1 MFICSQ
7 SNSGEGNKYDDKLP
21 KVNWL
26 QHVDAHDKFSCQ
38 NKFLCTNF
46 LFSLERQKPC
56 TRGAMVE
63 QYVTVIYFDVFLW
76 VALTNSFSLNSFLI
90 ILIMLYWF
98 RISTLKH
105 CIKQNWLYGY
115 YSGDPL
121 CKDTLRK
128 KNCKAL
134 HLVIRWT
141 TGFLVIAVL
150 YQKKYCHDVSF

>member
-1 MFICSQ
+1 MMTNFLKS
-7 SNSGEGNKYDDKLP
+7 
-21 KVNWL
+21 NWL

-38 NKFLCTNF
+38 KKFLCTNF
-46 LFSLERQKPC
+46 LFSLETQKPC
-56 TRGAMVE
+56 TRGAMGAR
-63 QYVTVIYFDVFLW
+63 YVTVIYFDVFLW
-76 VALTNSFSLNSFLI
+76 VALTNSFSLSGFVTMW
-90 ILIMLYWF
+90 IMLYCF
-98 RISTLKH
+98 RISILKQW
-105 CIKQNWLYGY
+105 IKQKLAVWLVGY
-115 YSGDPL
+115 YNENPL